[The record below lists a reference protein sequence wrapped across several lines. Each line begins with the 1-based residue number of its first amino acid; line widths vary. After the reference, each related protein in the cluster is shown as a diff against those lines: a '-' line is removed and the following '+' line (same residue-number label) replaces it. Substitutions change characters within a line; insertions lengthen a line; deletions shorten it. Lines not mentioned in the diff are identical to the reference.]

1 MIKDAIDKLLNPREK
16 VQQEPLLYA
25 TELPEIFEEHIKK
38 LIELRNEFYIDMS
51 PESETKLKEHA
62 VNELLSLYERTKN
75 NISVDAFL
83 LNIMKAK
90 LLSDK
95 NLKRT
100 YQLPKGGTEK
110 LQTEI
115 RCRGVYG
122 NMSIK
127 YLPNEVVE
135 ITIT

>member
-1 MIKDAIDKLLNPREK
+1 MIKETIDKLLNPREK
-16 VQQEPLLYA
+16 VRQEPLLYA
-25 TELPEIFEEHIKK
+25 VEMPEIFEEHIKK

-62 VNELLSLYERTKN
+62 VNGLLSLYERTKTH
-75 NISVDAFL
+75 ISVEAFL
-83 LNIMKAK
+83 LNTLKAK
-90 LLSDK
+90 LVSDI

-110 LQTEI
+110 LQAEI

-127 YLPNEVVE
+127 YLTNEIVE